1 MAVIDTSKDR
11 RQSGVHHFRSVDTTL
26 LDTEKPDSRKGR
38 PNHSPEFRRRIAI
51 AACEP
56 GVSVAK
62 LAREHGPNANLA
74 FTWRH
79 RYRAEPRASEA
90 TLLTVTVV
98 SDMRPE
104 VIAVALS
111 KPEIAKPA
119 VPVGTIEV
127 YIGRAVVK
135 VDSVV
140 DPDMLR
146 TVLES
151 LRS

>member
-1 MAVIDTSKDR
+1 MVSIIFE
-11 RQSGVHHFRSVDTTL
+11 VMDTTL
-26 LDTEKPDSRKGR
+26 IDIEKQGSRKGP
-38 PNHSPEFRRRIAI
+38 PNHSPKFQRRIAI

-62 LAREHGPNANLA
+62 LAREYGLNANLA
-74 FTWRH
+74 FTWQH
-79 RYRAEPRASEA
+79 RYCAEQRASEA
-90 TLLTVTVV
+90 TLLLVTVG

-104 VIAVALS
+104 VIAATPIKS
-111 KPEIAKPA
+111 EIAKPT
-119 VPVGTIEV
+119 VPVGTIEA

-146 TVLES
+146 TVL
-151 LRS
+151 